1 MIANACFICFEYKKT
16 VRFVLNRYSAL
27 LFRRNLHSIF
37 RPAERDLYLCGMEK
51 KMLVLTMYIAL
62 AAAPVYAQF
71 NTVARTSSLY
81 KVEVLSAPSD
91 RDAAEKTEQP
101 VAGFRMS
108 DEIVPDDVPIS
119 DDAYKKEWTDRFL
132 SVCYPLRHIR
142 INSPFGYRTDP
153 FTGKRK
159 FHNGLDLHARGDE
172 VFAMMDGVVV
182 KIGQDNTS
190 GKYITLKHGGY
201 TVSYCHLSRTTAAKG
216 AHVKAG
222 TVVGITGSTGRST
235 GEHLHI
241 TCKLNGKSIDPI
253 VLLDFIKATREQCVA
268 ALIKVI

>member
-1 MIANACFICFEYKKT
+1 MIVNSYFICFEYKNA
-16 VRFVLNRYSAL
+16 VIFVLNRYSSL

-37 RPAERDLYLCGMEK
+37 RPAKRALYFCGMEK

-71 NTVARTSSLY
+71 NTVAKSPNLY
-81 KVEVLSAPSD
+81 KVNVISAASD

-101 VAGFRMS
+101 VDGFRMS
-108 DEIVPDDVPIS
+108 DEIASEGEPIS
-119 DDAYKKEWTDRFL
+119 DDAYKKEWTERFL

-172 VFAMMDGVVV
+172 VFAMLDGVVV
-182 KIGQDNTS
+182 KVGQDNAS
-190 GKYITLKHGGY
+190 GKYVTLKHGGY

-241 TCKLNGKSIDPI
+241 TCKLNGKNIDPLL
-253 VLLDFIKATREQCVA
+253 LLDFIKATREQCVA